1 MQSPRSLTVNNFA
14 GSYTSNRTLS
24 QPPEPTIQP
33 TPAQNVV
40 GGTGIANYYTV
51 KHNISQSI
59 KSVHVT
65 CDNKVVVFGAMR
77 KIFFKEIDSFFHS
90 RKMLQEAKI
99 AYLGSKMNTV
109 STMEVQ

>member
-1 MQSPRSLTVNNFA
+1 MQSPRVNNFV
-14 GSYTSNRTLS
+14 GSFTSGRTLS
-24 QPPEPTIQP
+24 QPPEPTVQP

-40 GGTGIANYYTV
+40 GSSGMANYYTV

-65 CDNKVVVFGAMR
+65 CDNRVVVFGAMR

-90 RKMLQEAKI
+90 RKMLQESKI

-109 STMEVQ
+109 STMEV